1 MLMRMVCYIT
11 GKLFAKISHVHQIV
25 HLGGFVACGRKAGS
39 KLPPFKTI
47 LFWAWQR
54 ICFHVIRPSAAV
66 TFRGERQ
73 KLGRLHHQTL
83 GNSWQV
89 RRSNSLEELQEKLEQ
104 FTKRPMARK

>member
-47 LFWAWQR
+47 LLGL
-54 ICFHVIRPSAAV
+54 AAHLFPCH
-66 TFRGERQ
+66 T
-73 KLGRLHHQTL
+73 
-83 GNSWQV
+83 
-89 RRSNSLEELQEKLEQ
+89 
-104 FTKRPMARK
+104 A